1 VGIKSQSGL
10 GTKRSELEEL
20 SHWCLLKIIKM
31 FPQGIAGSIVGLIV
45 GLIGGGTIIVVSAGV
60 IPLVV

>member
-1 VGIKSQSGL
+1 
-10 GTKRSELEEL
+10 
-20 SHWCLLKIIKM
+20 M
-31 FPQGIAGSIVGLIV
+31 FPQEIAGSTLGLIV